1 MNWPLLLLSFFILAL
16 PLAAFAFVRAA
27 DRRVARRH
35 GRARTDTDAAAAQ
48 RTPCNGVTTGVATA
62 HAVDAGAAQ
71 KTPCNGV
78 TTGVATAHAVDAG
91 AAQKTPCNG
100 VATGNRD

>member
-27 DRRVARRH
+27 DGRAARRH
-35 GRARTDTDAAAAQ
+35 GRARTGTAAAAAQ
-48 RTPCNGVTTGVATA
+48 RTPCNGVPTGVATA
-62 HAVDAGAAQ
+62 AQ
-71 KTPCNGV
+71 RTPCNGV
-78 TTGVATAHAVDAG
+78 ATGVATA
-91 AAQKTPCNG
+91 AQRTPCNG

>member
-1 MNWPLLLLSFFILAL
+1 MNRPLLLLVFFILAL

-27 DRRVARRH
+27 NCRAAWRR
-35 GRARTDTDAAAAQ
+35 GRARTDTDAA
-48 RTPCNGVTTGVATA
+48 
-62 HAVDAGAAQ
+62 
-71 KTPCNGV
+71 
-78 TTGVATAHAVDAG
+78 